1 MKSGFFSRKD
11 EVVLST
17 MTAVIV
23 VGLLH
28 LGFASLTTGKEH
40 AMFQKGHTVTSK
52 K

>member
-1 MKSGFFSRKD
+1 MMKSRFFPRKD

-17 MTAVIV
+17 VTALVV

-28 LGFASLTTGKEH
+28 LGFASLTSGKEH
-40 AMFQKGHTVTSK
+40 TMFQKVSAAK